1 MPRSC
6 LIARFLRLSLQGLS
20 HETYLSAVSRSPQA
34 DTWLPCPHVHS
45 RWTWRDQRPARQGSP
60 SPRGLSRWPEAA
72 SEGQPRPA
80 AFPKTCRLLRT
91 DEYSSVFAFRKALK
105 SRHFLLH
112 YRPQQAVEAA
122 GARLGLV
129 VAKRFL
135 RRSVDRNL
143 LRRLA
148 REEFRLLRVD
158 LVSHDLVL
166 RLAVKPSALDR
177 KAMAQEIRRLLC
189 KLASPQP

>member
-1 MPRSC
+1 M
-6 LIARFLRLSLQGLS
+6 S
-20 HETYLSAVSRSPQA
+20 HRPQA
-34 DTWLPCPHVHS
+34 AC
-45 RWTWRDQRPARQGSP
+45 
-60 SPRGLSRWPEAA
+60 
-72 SEGQPRPA
+72 EGQTRAA
-80 AFPKTCRLLRT
+80 AFPRTCRLLRT
-91 DEYSSVFAFRKALK
+91 DEYSSVFAFRRALK

-112 YRPQQAVEAA
+112 YRPRQAVEGA

-158 LVSHDLVL
+158 LCSHDLVL
-166 RLAVKPSALDR
+166 RLAVRPAPLDR
-177 KAMAQEIRRLLC
+177 KAMAKEIRRLLC
-189 KLASPQP
+189 KLASPRP